1 MGFRSEASLCTWPA
15 VDVAGWPAPRVPFP
29 VSVPYRPR
37 PDMVRLGSAGPGHP
51 DTRVL
56 DADRDW
62 QEALRAKWLRLREV
76 PGRCVALEPALA
88 GDPQATARRVGAA
101 IGAIVAAQAAVPDG
115 PAGPSLL
122 ARVGDEW
129 VAPAAGWAMPADPQ
143 RPFSLRA
150 LRPDA
155 GPLLDWIAGR
165 PAAERPLHA
174 LALALQEDVAWVEAE
189 APGAPVRAAM
199 LHVCWPSGWAPAAK
213 VGLDF
218 AAIHRPVADGAM
230 LRSAAAALSRA
241 MVSGGPYLRHVWTLA
256 ATGARS
262 RHPDDP
268 PADAGPQ
275 GAVPALW
282 FRCERQVS
290 LPIADAPA
298 ATGDGR
304 AAGGAA
310 LFLIRLHVSPL
321 GQVLAD
327 PARRARL
334 LAALASMS
342 DATLDYKG
350 LGAIR
355 ARLLAEEAGPA
366 PGIGPISP
374 GAASAGEAV

>member
-1 MGFRSEASLCTWPA
+1 
-15 VDVAGWPAPRVPFP
+15 
-29 VSVPYRPR
+29 
-37 PDMVRLGSAGPGHP
+37 MVRLGTAGPGHP
-51 DTRVL
+51 DARVL

-62 QEALRAKWLRLREV
+62 AQTVRAKWRRLREL

-88 GDPQATARRVGAA
+88 GDSGAAARRVGAA
-101 IGAIVAAQAAVPDG
+101 IAAIVRAQAVPEG
-115 PAGPSLL
+115 GPSAPPLL

-129 VAPAAGWAMPADPQ
+129 IAPAAGWAMPADPAM
-143 RPFSLRA
+143 PFTMRA

-155 GPLLDWIAGR
+155 GPVLDWIAGR
-165 PAAERPLHA
+165 PAAEQPLHA
-174 LALALQEDVAWVEAE
+174 LALALQEDVAWVEADR
-189 APGAPVRAAM
+189 PGGPVRAAM
-199 LHVCWPSGWAPAAK
+199 LHACWPSGWDPAAK

-241 MVSGGPYLRHVWTLA
+241 MVAGGPYLRHVWTLA

-262 RHPDDP
+262 RHPDDSPLDSPVDSPVDSPARPSTDRSARGSADFDTQRVP
-268 PADAGPQ
+268 PG
-275 GAVPALW
+275 LW

-290 LPIADAPA
+290 LPIPDAPD

-321 GQVLAD
+321 EEVAAD
-327 PARRARL
+327 PTRRARL

-350 LGAIR
+350 LAGIR
-355 ARLLAEEAGPA
+355 ARLLADAAHGA
-366 PGIGPISP
+366 PGGRPVSP
-374 GAASAGEAV
+374 GAASAGEVA